1 MRQIGIHGCRTRQ
14 RTRSRSSCRVDLNS
28 EGSTG
33 GPVPTRVGEYVFAA
47 VIMQVFT
54 SDRRLTARKAHLV
67 VDSGRI
73 VDVKATMTEWV
84 PQPPALN
91 NF

>member
-1 MRQIGIHGCRTRQ
+1 MRQIGIHGCRARQ
-14 RTRSRSSCRVDLNS
+14 GTRSRSPCKVDLS
-28 EGSTG
+28 SG
-33 GPVPTRVGEYVFAA
+33 GFAGGLMPTWVGEYVFAA

-54 SDRRLTARKAHLV
+54 SDRWLT
-67 VDSGRI
+67 I
-73 VDVKATMTEWV
+73 VYVKATMTEWV